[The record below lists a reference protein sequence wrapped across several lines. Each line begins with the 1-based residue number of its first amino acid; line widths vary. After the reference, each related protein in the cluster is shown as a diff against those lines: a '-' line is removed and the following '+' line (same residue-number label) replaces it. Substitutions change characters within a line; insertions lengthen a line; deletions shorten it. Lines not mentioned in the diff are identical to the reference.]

1 MASQSP
7 NQPQP
12 PDAAP
17 AVLVVMPPAE
27 PEPPPAP
34 IWSPWGLIP
43 TWGSLFMAAAK
54 WWPGGSHRFI
64 SLPAKRCKASR
75 YSTFGQEHGPFGDIF
90 SWKSSF
96 KAASPRRESV
106 LLHPMFA
113 GILNTH
119 PRPTPKLFA
128 LAKPKPRRTSP
139 QLHRSNAMSIS
150 KCNHLLLSSPSER
163 LKSQLKDNIPCRCA
177 F

>member
-1 MASQSP
+1 MSPGSYSPGWHPETSILSDKGTRRSQEAPLTLEAPWLASQSP

-12 PDAAP
+12 PHAAP

-96 KAASPRRESV
+96 KAASPLRESL

-113 GILNTH
+113 GVLNTH
-119 PRPTPKLFA
+119 PRPTPKL
-128 LAKPKPRRTSP
+128 
-139 QLHRSNAMSIS
+139 
-150 KCNHLLLSSPSER
+150 CVG
-163 LKSQLKDNIPCRCA
+163 
-177 F
+177 